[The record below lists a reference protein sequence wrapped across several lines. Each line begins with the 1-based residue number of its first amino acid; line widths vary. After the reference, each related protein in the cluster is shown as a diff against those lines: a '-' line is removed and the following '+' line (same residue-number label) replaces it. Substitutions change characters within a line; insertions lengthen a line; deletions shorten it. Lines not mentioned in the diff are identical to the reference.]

1 MPAQFRHNFI
11 QPAPSLLPAAPL
23 VLHLRTPRLE
33 GLQPS
38 LGLRPSSLPPGL
50 SSGAA
55 WMTWA
60 PRKTTLFCA
69 PKQWPPRALLR
80 FLSRAPHSLLPLS
93 FESYT
98 QKMVRGTLST
108 MLSLVAQNLMTVFCF
123 FPFRSISLATLSLLS
138 QQQLTSSFPF
148 IKILFRANNSLTGTA
163 TWEPFHTGSQDDFSP
178 ENGAPHRA

>member
-55 WMTWA
+55 W
-60 PRKTTLFCA
+60 TTLFCA

-163 TWEPFHTGSQDDFSP
+163 TWEPFHTGSQEDFSP